1 MYIYLDS
8 SGTYVCTPLSGK
20 YTVSLTEMSATSS
33 KKVKKDQLCQCKLYN
48 VSVNSMKPPVATFSV
63 NLRSES

>member
-33 KKVKKDQLCQCKLYN
+33 KKVKKVNY
-48 VSVNSMKPPVATFSV
+48 VIVNSIMS
-63 NLRSES
+63 L